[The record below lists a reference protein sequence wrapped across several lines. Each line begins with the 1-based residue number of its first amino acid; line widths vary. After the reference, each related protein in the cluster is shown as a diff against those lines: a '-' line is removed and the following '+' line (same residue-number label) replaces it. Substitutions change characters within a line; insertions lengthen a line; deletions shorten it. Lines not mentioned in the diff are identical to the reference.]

1 MNKTIKVDKLYLSE
15 LWDKLPSNVLLNKG
29 VTGCGGT
36 YVELN
41 SKRNSV
47 ILVPT
52 IELAKNKEKDDYLV
66 VYGKVEDYKIVNYLN
81 SDIKYKKIIG
91 TYDCLTRLLYLLD
104 SSK

>member
-1 MNKTIKVDKLYLSE
+1 MCKIYEQDDKSGQVILVRIV
-15 LWDKLPSNVLLNKG
+15 DKLPSNVLLNKG

-41 SKRNSV
+41 SKRNSI

-81 SDIKYKKIIG
+81 SDIKYK
-91 TYDCLTRLLYLLD
+91 RL
-104 SSK
+104 